1 MRRMSVVLLALATIA
16 ATAGCSSS
24 ARHYSDARQTGSGG
38 PAVLAAPPTARS
50 AVRLGLVA
58 AADDG
63 IALVGVQDN
72 MFREDLG
79 GQAPLDAVR
88 FSSASSAGLAME
100 QGRLD
105 AAYLDPVTAVRLW
118 QATREQIR
126 VMAGAASAGSTSLVV
141 LVVTAHFLLVHP
153 LWVQALLKG
162 QIQAMHLLAADPV
175 SGHRMAAAEL
185 TALGQRTTSAQFAQS
200 SAGLLF
206 TCDPLPASVLN
217 QAQKAAAAGTFRP
230 VTSLAAMYDLVPV
243 DELLRAAGFKPV
255 STTAG

>member
-1 MRRMSVVLLALATIA
+1 MRRISVALLAVSAIA

-24 ARHYSDARQTGSGG
+24 ATHYSHTQMTGSGG
-38 PAVLAAPPTARS
+38 SAVLAAPPTARS

-72 MFREDLG
+72 LFREDLG
-79 GQAPLDAVR
+79 GQAPLAAVR
-88 FSSASSAGLAME
+88 FSTASSAGLAM
-100 QGRLD
+100 QLGRLD

-118 QATREQIR
+118 QTTREQIR
-126 VMAGAASAGSTSLVV
+126 VMAGAASTGSTSLVL

-162 QIQAMHLLAADPV
+162 QVQAMHLLAADPV

-185 TALGQRTTSAQFAQS
+185 TALGQRTTSAQFDQA
-200 SAGLLF
+200 SADLAF
-206 TCDPLPASVLN
+206 TCDPLSASVLN
-217 QAQKAAAAGTFRP
+217 QAQKAAAAGTFQP
-230 VTSLAAMYDLVPV
+230 VTSLTAMYDLVPV